1 MASFVRLHPRL
12 LLAALI
18 GIVAFAFARSGRG
31 SVAAGILAW
40 NAGCWSWIALM
51 AWLMAREDAK
61 GRHESETPEDVAA
74 WLVLVL
80 ICAASGVSIAAVVYE
95 LAQAHDAAR
104 AYGPFHYLVAAATVA
119 GSWLAVGIAFA
130 IHYAHLYYVAG
141 QQGRPLRFPEP
152 DAVPDYADFLYF
164 AFTISVAAQTSD
176 VSVVTSDMRKVVV
189 AHSVLGFL
197 FNAAIIGFSI
207 NVFAGAVGR

>member
-12 LLAALI
+12 LLATGI
-18 GIVAFAFARSGRG
+18 GIAAFAAAHAGRG
-31 SVAAGILAW
+31 NVSAGILAW
-40 NAGCWSWIALM
+40 NAACWSWIAMM

-61 GRHESETPEDVAA
+61 GRHEVATPEDIAA

-80 ICAASGVSIAAVVYE
+80 ICAASAMSVGAILYE
-95 LAQAHDAAR
+95 LARAR
-104 AYGPFHYLVAAATVA
+104 AAGAGGSLHYLTAAVTVT

-130 IHYAHLYYVAG
+130 IHYAHLYYGADSSR
-141 QQGRPLRFPEP
+141 RPLRFPEEG
-152 DAVPDYADFLYF
+152 AVPDYADFLYF
-164 AFTISVAAQTSD
+164 SFTISVAAQTSD
-176 VSVVTSDMRKVVV
+176 VSVVTREMRKVVV